1 MTSLIADR
9 IRLDGRQEH
18 NCRNGASQVP
28 VTADLATLMR
38 IIAIV
43 SLAMFLHAITVTHA
57 NAADAEESIVIL
69 TDEDDLSAAL
79 LAART
84 MALRMEVITNAP
96 VEFIMVDALEG
107 DLLEKYLELPA
118 DGRTILMLSSRHI
131 LELARTGEVEQLK
144 DVRPLARAI
153 SIPQIIVM
161 RCGHFMNVE
170 QIVNRGDGR
179 EIRFGIIAD
188 SELENI
194 AARSFWRHVGES
206 VPLVS
211 EFRNHQEVIIELL
224 EGEIDLAI
232 MNYTIAL
239 DYYRKGRLCPLILL
253 SEELLAELPEVETT
267 WQHGIMLSMQKVWG
281 YLIHA
286 SVDDEVVAELEKV
299 LLESMNNV
307 TYSDLLKYA
316 GLNSWSV
323 ANSEDWGQQILATVD
338 TMLSGLELLPQ
349 HYSNDE

>member
-1 MTSLIADR
+1 MMTSLIADR
-9 IRLDGRQEH
+9 TRLAGRQEH
-18 NCRNGASQVP
+18 NCQNGASHGP
-28 VTADLATLMR
+28 VTADLATLLR

-43 SLAMFLHAITVTHA
+43 LVAMLVHAFTVTHA

-69 TDEDDLSAAL
+69 TDEGDLSAAL

-96 VEFIMVDALEG
+96 VEFIMEDALEG

-161 RCGHFMNVE
+161 RCGHFMNAGQV
-170 QIVNRGDGR
+170 INRADGR

-188 SELENI
+188 SELEI
-194 AARSFWRHVGES
+194 VAARSFWRQVDGSE
-206 VPLVS
+206 PLVS
-211 EFRNHQEVIIELL
+211 EFRYHQEVIEGLL
-224 EGEIDLAI
+224 EGAIDLAI

-239 DYYRKGRLCPLILL
+239 EHYRKGRVCPLILL
-253 SEELLAELPEVETT
+253 SEERLAELPEVETA
-267 WQHGIMLSMQKVWG
+267 WQHGIMLNMQKVWG

-307 TYSDLLKYA
+307 TYSDLLEYA
-316 GLNSWSV
+316 GLNSWSI
-323 ANSEDWGQQILATVD
+323 ANSEDWGQQIIATVD
-338 TMLSGLELLPQ
+338 TMLSGL
-349 HYSNDE
+349 